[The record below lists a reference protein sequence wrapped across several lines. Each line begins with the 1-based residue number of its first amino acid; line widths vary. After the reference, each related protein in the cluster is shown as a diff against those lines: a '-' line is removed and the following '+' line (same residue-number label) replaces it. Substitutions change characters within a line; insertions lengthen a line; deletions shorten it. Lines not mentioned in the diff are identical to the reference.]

1 MKVKMVNIG
10 LFTMRKVKNFTEAM
24 KIVSLIF
31 QRLQDFS
38 ATQHTGRKI
47 KGIQIVNLQ
56 CGKCLGFKCTLTW
69 ALRINHT
76 LNMMSDNQQTVI
88 IIRQHKGI
96 GIDSKLNG
104 WNLETETMLDKKYY
118 NGRICFQVGNKRV
131 GLTTLRKE
139 HPCKIIIPST
149 IPF

>member
-1 MKVKMVNIG
+1 MCVGKNYFF
-10 LFTMRKVKNFTEAM
+10 LFLLQVTGKLPTEQGAFH
-24 KIVSLIF
+24 I
-31 QRLQDFS
+31 
-38 ATQHTGRKI
+38 
-47 KGIQIVNLQ
+47 
-56 CGKCLGFKCTLTW
+56 TW
-69 ALRINHT
+69 ALRINNT